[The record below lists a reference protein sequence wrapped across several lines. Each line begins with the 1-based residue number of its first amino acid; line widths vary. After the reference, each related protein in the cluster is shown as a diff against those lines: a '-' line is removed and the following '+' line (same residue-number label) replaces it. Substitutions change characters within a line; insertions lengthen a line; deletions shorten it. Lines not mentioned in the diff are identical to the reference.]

1 MILAIKSK
9 VKDKALDFRN
19 LERLVHSDDFAL
31 ALSRDPGNVFID
43 FAISSGNVN
52 EVKAWIERTITREV
66 GEMSMRQLR
75 ARAAKLEIPRYSMYD
90 KDELIVKIIQAQDA
104 RKAQATAG

>member
-1 MILAIKSK
+1 MILEIKSK

-31 ALSRDPGNVFID
+31 ALSRDPNNTFVQFAIQCGNV
-43 FAISSGNVN
+43 A

-66 GEMSMRQLR
+66 GELSMRQLR
-75 ARAAKLEIPRYSMYD
+75 ARAAKLDIPRYSIYD

-104 RKAQATAG
+104 RQAQSTTG